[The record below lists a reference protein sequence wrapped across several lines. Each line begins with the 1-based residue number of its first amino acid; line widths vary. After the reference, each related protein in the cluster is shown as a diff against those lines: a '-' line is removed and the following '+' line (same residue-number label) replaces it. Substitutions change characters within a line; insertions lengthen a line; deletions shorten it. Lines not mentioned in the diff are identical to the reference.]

1 MNSGMSEKVKVLD
14 LIENNVA
21 LLYKLNKGGIK
32 NINTALDYLVI
43 YATFKTY
50 RRIPEIM
57 ERKAVTAEHCKVS
70 EAKASFNLLILSS
83 ISSKIST

>member
-1 MNSGMSEKVKVLD
+1 MSDKIKVLD
-14 LIENNVA
+14 LIENNVV

-50 RRIPEIM
+50 KKIPDIM

-70 EAKASFNLLILSS
+70 IRTVSSALVLLDAEI
-83 ISSKIST
+83 

>member
-1 MNSGMSEKVKVLD
+1 MLKNVSTGMANKIKVLD
-14 LIENNVA
+14 LIENNVS

-43 YATFKTY
+43 YATYKTY
-50 RRIPEIM
+50 KSIPDIM

-70 EAKASFNLLILSS
+70 LRTVSSALIILDSE
-83 ISSKIST
+83 I

>member
-1 MNSGMSEKVKVLD
+1 MGDKVKVLD

-50 RRIPEIM
+50 KKIPEIM

-70 EAKASFNLLILSS
+70 IRTVSSAIEILDSE
-83 ISSKIST
+83 I

>member
-1 MNSGMSEKVKVLD
+1 MSEKVKVLD
-14 LIENNVA
+14 LIEDNAA

-50 RRIPEIM
+50 KGIPEIM

-70 EAKASFNLLILSS
+70 IRTVSSAIEILE
-83 ISSKIST
+83 SKI